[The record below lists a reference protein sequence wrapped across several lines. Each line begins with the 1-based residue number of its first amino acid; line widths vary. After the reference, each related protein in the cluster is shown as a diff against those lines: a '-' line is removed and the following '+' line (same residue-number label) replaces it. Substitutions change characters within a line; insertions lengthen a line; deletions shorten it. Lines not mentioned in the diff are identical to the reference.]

1 MGFMEEHLVVA
12 AILRRSAQVLLC
24 HRSPERRWFPDVWDF
39 PGGHVRSGEEPLVAL
54 RRELLEELGVELDG
68 VDGPPVL
75 HMVAADASVDL
86 TVWVV
91 SSWRGTVTNR
101 QLEEHDALDWFTRD
115 ELGALTMADP
125 RYLPLLVELLSE
137 PGAVGECECE

>member
-1 MGFMEEHLVVA
+1 
-12 AILRRSAQVLLC
+12 
-24 HRSPERRWFPDVWDF
+24 
-39 PGGHVRSGEEPLVAL
+39 VRSGEEPLVAL

-75 HMVAADASVDL
+75 HMVDADASVDL